1 MDKGDI
7 ARLKEPKEGELER
20 YFEDNVRLYRQPALV
35 TVSQVFL
42 DPDKREGK
50 TLDDA
55 AQLLDK
61 LRAGGEPEPG
71 SLKAGDRLMLQSY
84 YPAKSEFEIRRQF
97 GSDFSR
103 AVMQLAPGQ
112 WHGPVSSG
120 FGTHLI
126 FVHAL
131 EVAPP
136 PVFADVRSLVLANWQ
151 EEQRERFNAQFFE
164 SLKSRY
170 EIVIEEIPDLP
181 GGRGKADTRAN
192 GASARE
198 VRPES

>member
-1 MDKGDI
+1 MIRTSAK
-7 ARLKEPKEGELER
+7 
-20 YFEDNVRLYRQPALV
+20 YFRSISSIEEEEEEFVRWHPDYQP
-35 TVSQVFL
+35 
-42 DPDKREGK
+42 
-50 TLDDA
+50 
-55 AQLLDK
+55 
-61 LRAGGEPEPG
+61 
-71 SLKAGDRLMLQSY
+71 
-84 YPAKSEFEIRRQF
+84 
-97 GSDFSR
+97 
-103 AVMQLAPGQ
+103 
-112 WHGPVSSG
+112 
-120 FGTHLI
+120 
-126 FVHAL
+126 
-131 EVAPP
+131 EVALP